1 MGSVFILVWPSLSSL
16 ITLTIFTDLLFLYGF
31 LLLSPHPG
39 FLSLCTPLNIS
50 AAILLFKAVG
60 LISSLGNFLHI
71 IFQIWATTLW
81 HLERWA
87 GILYPWS
94 SLFYFLISSCSHRDI
109 LNLQIPLP
117 NSSASEKLI
126 SAIIIAESENL
137 ISFTLHY
144 STSIFPSIKIP
155 SVSLTHFSR
164 DLGINIHDYKHVY
177 LN

>member
-94 SLFYFLISSCSHRDI
+94 SLLYFLISSCSHRDI

-117 NSSASEKLI
+117 NSSAIVVSERRRFWNWCR
-126 SAIIIAESENL
+126 SVSPSYFYIIL
-137 ISFTLHY
+137 KYLFTLINMY
-144 STSIFPSIKIP
+144 TL
-155 SVSLTHFSR
+155 SV
-164 DLGINIHDYKHVY
+164 
-177 LN
+177 